1 MKMSMNAPKVKPE
14 SRMMQKTSKRKYVT
28 MVFAKTGRV
37 PTNVF
42 AVQALV
48 VSIVIMTFLNV
59 CRIHVNTG
67 VLAKMKLTTLH
78 VCVLQ
83 VTKVCT

>member
-1 MKMSMNAPKVKPE
+1 MIQKMIKG
-14 SRMMQKTSKRKYVT
+14 YVT
-28 MVFAKTGRV
+28 MVFAKTWRV

-42 AVQALV
+42 VVQALV

-59 CRIHVNTG
+59 CLLHVNTG

>member
-1 MKMSMNAPKVKPE
+1 
-14 SRMMQKTSKRKYVT
+14 
-28 MVFAKTGRV
+28 MVFAKTRRV

-59 CRIHVNTG
+59 CLIHVNTG
-67 VLAKMKLTTLH
+67 VLAKMKLTPLH

-83 VTKVCT
+83 VTKVCTLGVSPSLVSRWREGYSFWSS